1 MMQQQQVI
9 PFIWFDGAAE
19 EAVNFYVSLFDNS
32 KIDRV
37 SRYGEAGPLPAG
49 TVMTIEFQLDGQDV
63 MALNGGPGEAPKG
76 PYPGSVALFV
86 SCKSQA
92 QVDKLWDGLKDGGE
106 TMQCGWV
113 KDRFGVVWNI
123 VPQGLGDYVG
133 GDDAEGAKRAMQ
145 AMLQMNK
152 LDLEE
157 LRRAYEGAATTA

>member
-32 KIDRV
+32 KIDNV
-37 SRYGEAGPLPAG
+37 SRYSEAGPLPAG
-49 TVMTIEFQLDGQDV
+49 TVMTIEFQLDGQDL

-76 PYPGSVALFV
+76 PYPGAVALFV
-86 SCKSQA
+86 SCKTQA
-92 QVDKLWDGLKDGGE
+92 DVDKLWDGLKDGGE

-123 VPQGLGDYVG
+123 VPQGFRDYVG
-133 GDDAEGAKRAMQ
+133 GDDAEGAKRAMH

-157 LRRAYEGAATTA
+157 LRRAYDGAATSA